1 MDSEQPPPVSPP
13 PDVSFAVDYQLFFGT
28 TSNPDLKGRGFFT
41 ATGGGGSYRFSG
53 RKRDLFARGAAE
65 LQFGADDIRNVVV
78 AGRRVQ
84 FSTGKGRAGEKHQP
98 FVFFCRDAKDASAIA
113 ALLPKHFD
121 EDFVASA
128 DFQEKLRSL
137 SGAQHPLASVTNLIV
152 AINVVVFLVM
162 AGFLGAGWLDVTDLT
177 PYIRY
182 GANNGAATTDG
193 EWWRLLTSMFMHYGI
208 IHLLLNMWAL
218 FQVGHLVERLQGRC
232 LYAVTYLASGI
243 GGGFLS
249 LAWHGDK
256 MWSAGASGAVFGVYG
271 ALLGHMLKEQ
281 RALPRA
287 VFQPLMKSTL
297 TFAGYNLF
305 YGMVHPG
312 IDNAAH
318 IGGVVTGTALGWLTA
333 MSLDPSVRASQAGK
347 KLRLAA
353 AALGVIVVVGVA
365 SAPRFDYSVR
375 DEIRWSDAVKDFVAN
390 EGALVSR
397 QDAELT
403 RWQKS
408 ADNGTTF
415 ARLIDDEFDPFYRKF
430 GKKIEALE
438 LSPGQRTDERRKVL
452 AKFVQLRLEGYQHL
466 RRAVKQSSRS
476 EFSEYVTL
484 EAQAATVVQSLG
496 QTKKPATPGEPN
508 RLTSSSP
515 TEKTQKSIA
524 PSAPKD
530 ANLDAGDVLPAPKY
544 QVRPIY
550 PKEMVDQ
557 KVRGEVLVDFVVGED
572 GNVNFAKVIR
582 QTNEQ
587 FGEAAVDCVRQWKFK
602 PGLRA
607 GVPVKTRMQVPIVFE
622 LQEQQ

>member
-13 PDVSFAVDYQLFFGT
+13 PDVSFAIDYQLFVGT
-28 TSNPDLKGRGFFT
+28 TYNPDLKGHGVFT
-41 ATGGGGSYRFSG
+41 ATGGGNAYRFSG
-53 RKRDLFARGAAE
+53 RQRGLFAGGTIE
-65 LQFGADDIRNVVV
+65 LHFGADDIRNVVV

-84 FSTGKGRAGEKHQP
+84 FSTSKGRAGSKKQP
-98 FVFFCRDAKDASAIA
+98 FVFFCRDAEDANAIA
-113 ALLPKHFD
+113 GLLPKHTD

-128 DFQEKLRSL
+128 DFHEKLRNL

-152 AINVVVFLVM
+152 AVNVVVFFVM

-271 ALLGHMLKEQ
+271 ALLGHMLKEKQ
-281 RALPRA
+281 ALPRA

-333 MSLDPSVRASQAGK
+333 MPLDASVRASQVGK
-347 KLRLAA
+347 KLRLAT
-353 AALGVIVVVGVA
+353 AALGVIVVIGVV

-375 DEIRWSDAVKDFVAN
+375 EEIMWSDAVKGFVDN
-390 EGALVSR
+390 ESALVTR
-397 QDAELT
+397 QNAEAT
-403 RWQKS
+403 RWQVS
-408 ADNGTTF
+408 GDNGATF
-415 ARLIDDEFDPFYRKF
+415 ARLIDDELDPFYRKF
-430 GKKIEALE
+430 ERKIDALE
-438 LSPGQRTDERRKVL
+438 LSPGKRTDERRKVL

-466 RRAVKQSSRS
+466 RRAVKQNNRP
-476 EFSEYVTL
+476 EFSEYVKL
-484 EAQAATVVQSLG
+484 EAQAATVVQSLA
-496 QTKKPATPGEPN
+496 QARDKP
-508 RLTSSSP
+508 
-515 TEKTQKSIA
+515 
-524 PSAPKD
+524 
-530 ANLDAGDVLPAPKY
+530 
-544 QVRPIY
+544 
-550 PKEMVDQ
+550 
-557 KVRGEVLVDFVVGED
+557 
-572 GNVNFAKVIR
+572 
-582 QTNEQ
+582 
-587 FGEAAVDCVRQWKFK
+587 
-602 PGLRA
+602 
-607 GVPVKTRMQVPIVFE
+607 
-622 LQEQQ
+622 